1 MSYID
6 ISQDGIDSEMLEQGV
21 RELGSCPNDEYLL
34 MVIIKTDNKPADNA
48 WALLKSGSGWTL
60 AKGDMTN
67 WQAGVT
73 TRMRMCL
80 PLGSYIFRMKDA
92 SANGMCQDDECGSVV
107 LTLDGVEIERNENDN
122 STWSTKDFLVDIGM
136 LTGKAAVTTTTTT
149 STTIMASTSTIIAS
163 IEEPSADNSTVQDPT
178 HSNSTESADSSTST
192 VPQPAVDALATPQS
206 TLHEFQDLIILH
218 AAQIASDGEQGIGS
232 LIIDKVCAD
241 AVAQRVV
248 EAYHRQNKTVEQT
261 IEGLKLLSNITSS

>member
-6 ISQDGIDSEMLEQGV
+6 ISQDGIDSEMLEHGV

-34 MVIIKTDNKPADNA
+34 IAKIKTDNNPADNA

-60 AKGDMTN
+60 AKGNMTN

-92 SANGMCQDDECGSVV
+92 SANGMCQDDVCGSVV

-149 STTIMASTSTIIAS
+149 STTMMASTSTIMAS
-163 IEEPSADNSTVQDPT
+163 IEEPTADNSTQPSV
-178 HSNSTESADSSTST
+178 NNSTST
-192 VPQPAVDALATPQS
+192 VPQSTLDAVDTPLS
-206 TLHEFQDLIILH
+206 SLDEFQDLIILS

>member
-1 MSYID
+1 
-6 ISQDGIDSEMLEQGV
+6 
-21 RELGSCPNDEYLL
+21 
-34 MVIIKTDNKPADNA
+34 
-48 WALLKSGSGWTL
+48 
-60 AKGDMTN
+60 
-67 WQAGVT
+67 
-73 TRMRMCL
+73 MCL
-80 PLGSYIFRMKDA
+80 PFGSYIFRMKDA
-92 SANGMCQDDECGSVV
+92 SANGMCQDDGCGSVV
-107 LTLDGVEIERNENDN
+107 LALDGVEIERNENDN

-163 IEEPSADNSTVQDPT
+163 IEEPSADNSTD
-178 HSNSTESADSSTST
+178 STQPSVDNSTST
-192 VPQPAVDALATPQS
+192 VPQPAVDPLS
-206 TLHEFQDLIILH
+206 SLDEFQDLIILH
-218 AAQIASDGEQGIGS
+218 AAQIASDGEQGVGS

>member
-1 MSYID
+1 MFFID
-6 ISQDGIDSEMLEQGV
+6 ISQDGIDSEMIEQGV

-34 MVIIKTDNKPADNA
+34 IAKIKTDNNPSDNA

-80 PLGSYIFRMKDA
+80 PFGSYIFRMTDA
-92 SANGMCQDDECGSVV
+92 SANGMCQDDGCGSVV
-107 LTLDGVEIERNENDN
+107 LALDGVEIERNENDN

-163 IEEPSADNSTVQDPT
+163 IEEPSADNSTQP
-178 HSNSTESADSSTST
+178 SADNSTST
-192 VPQPAVDALATPQS
+192 VPQPAVGALVVDPLS
-206 TLHEFQDLIILH
+206 SLNEFQDLIILH